1 MADYVC
7 YVRGVLP
14 NGRSWSTERRITSG
28 QAPATLLTT
37 WANAW
42 TAAWNLATTG
52 LNVMYDAN
60 TKITEFEV
68 GSLNSSMRKVAKAT
82 DPVNLVGT
90 SAGDPYSANNTV
102 VVHWDSAVTQPYG
115 QGNQKLPPPTEAF
128 VDGDVLTATAGAN
141 FKAAMTSIQAA
152 ITADG
157 STFFVAPRRPPSRAS
172 PRSPRPCS
180 PPSVSGSSWAPSG
193 SGRRRSRRPTSRSGA
208 SLYRTTHFDVERRR

>member
-7 YVRGVLP
+7 YVRGTLP

-52 LNVMYDAN
+52 LGVMYDAN
-60 TKITEFEV
+60 TKITGFEV
-68 GSLNSSMRKVAKAT
+68 GSLNPSMRKVAKVT

-90 SAGDPYSANNTV
+90 SVGDPYSANNTV
-102 VVHWDSAVTQPYG
+102 VVNWESAVTQRYG

-141 FKAAMTSIQAA
+141 FKAAMTSIQSA

-157 STFFVAPRRPPSRAS
+157 STFFVAPKTTTE
-172 PRSPRPCS
+172 
-180 PPSVSGSSWAPSG
+180 SGQPAFAKTVLTAFRVREQLG
-193 SGRRRSRRPTSRSGA
+193 TERK
-208 SLYRTTHFDVERRR
+208 RTKKEPKTYF